1 MAEPRPQF
9 VLPPDEPLTTG
20 DDSPPLRASG
30 GLPGWEPLLVAAARG
45 DWASFEQLAH
55 ESRTVLHHRA
65 LQVLDSLDDADEV
78 VQESLLEAWRNAWRY
93 DPVRGSALT
102 WLGQIVRH
110 RAIDH
115 VRRTSAR
122 CAREA
127 RAVQG
132 PGAAEVDHTI
142 ESVLLGEDHADVRAA
157 LLRLTDLQL
166 HAITLVYFEGLT
178 VPQAAAR
185 VGVPLGTMKTRIRDG
200 IQRLRGAIDGPA

>member
-9 VLPPDEPLTTG
+9 VLPADEPPTTG
-20 DDSPPLRASG
+20 DDQSHLRTSG
-30 GLPGWEPLLVAAARG
+30 GLSVWEPLLMAAARG

-55 ESRTVLHHRA
+55 ESRAVLHHRA
-65 LQVLDSLDDADEV
+65 LRIVDDLDDADEV

-93 DPVRGSALT
+93 DPARGSVLT

-122 CAREA
+122 YARET
-127 RAVQG
+127 RAVLG
-132 PGAAEVDHTI
+132 LAGADIDQTV
-142 ESVLLGEDHADVRAA
+142 ESVLLDEDHADVRAA

-166 HAITLVYFEGLT
+166 HAIRLVYFDGLT

-185 VGVPLGTMKTRIRDG
+185 AGVPLGTMKTRVRDG
-200 IQRLRGAIDGPA
+200 IQRLRGAIDTPA